1 MTLSPENTETTEYLA
16 ESFLVVTDAFNDR
29 FRSVLDKSAS

>member
-1 MTLSPENTETTEYLA
+1 MTLSPKNTETTEYLA